1 MFKFTYV
8 EDYIEFIAGWRD
20 ANGKLLS
27 LFSNVPSPLSLARY
41 DVQIV
46 SSLGEQTAL
55 NHKGYTDKQSLLAVK
70 IVDKYRRQL
79 SKLAVPIIVPEAI
92 DQFRHPIRIV
102 DRSKSAYSEN
112 DLFAVKFPYDT
123 KLIDAVK
130 AQAKS
135 GNGRI
140 AFDHDKKIWYLAK
153 TESNLNW
160 IMTMKELHQIEVSE
174 ELQGLYTQLLEVETR
189 DNKIYLNKIT
199 TGYEIVNSDSNLVDY
214 IEQNLGGLGDENVLR
229 LVDAAA
235 TLGYD
240 VSPDVK
246 NQACGLLGDNQ
257 ALCSIVNNRISVVK
271 KEAISLEAIIEY
283 ARLVD
288 RLPLHIYT
296 TGTPEVDTDDIK
308 YLNRGKNYNVFPK
321 LMVSYTATLIGS
333 KKESWQT
340 NAEKIIYLE
349 Q

>member
-27 LFSNVPSPLSLARY
+27 LFSNIPSPLSLARY

-55 NHKGYTDKQSLLAVK
+55 NNKGYTDKQSLLAVK

-79 SKLAVPIIVPEAI
+79 SKLADPIIVPEVI

-123 KLIDAVK
+123 VLIDAVK

-140 AFDHDKKIWYLAK
+140 DFDHDKKIWYLAK

-160 IMTMKELHQIEVSE
+160 IMAMKELHQIEVTE
-174 ELQGLYTQLLEVETR
+174 ELQNLYTQMLEVEAC
-189 DNKIYLNKIT
+189 DNRIYLT
-199 TGYEIVNSDSNLVDY
+199 ASQSGYQVVNANQSLIDHV
-214 IEQNLGGLGDENVLR
+214 EQHLGGFSEDNLLK
-229 LVDAAA
+229 LVDASV
-235 TLGYD
+235 TLGYEVD
-240 VSPDVK
+240 DALRSQV
-246 NQACGLLGDNQ
+246 CGMLGNND
-257 ALCSIVNNRISVVK
+257 ALCAIVNNRTSTIKQDVIDLNSVV
-271 KEAISLEAIIEY
+271 EY
-283 ARLVD
+283 AKLVD
-288 RLPLHIYT
+288 RLPIYVYT
-296 TGTPEVDTDDIK
+296 VGAPKEDTADIK
-308 YLNRGKNYNVFPK
+308 YLNRGKNYNIFPK

-349 Q
+349 